1 MGLLLLM
8 GQPAPTIVVQ
18 PADQT
23 KQQGETAT
31 FTVSAR
37 EAKRYQWSVS
47 GDGGSTFE
55 EINDATTSTFVTDTL
70 AYPNDNQKLFRVVVG
85 NSSGRTFSRSA
96 LLTVTNG
103 GGLPE

>member
-37 EAKRYQWSVS
+37 DAKRYQWSVS
-47 GDGGSTFE
+47 SDGGFSFE
-55 EINDATTSTFVTDTL
+55 ELTGATNSIYTTGVLVYPDDDAKHYRVTVVNSTGSIV
-70 AYPNDNQKLFRVVVG
+70 
-85 NSSGRTFSRSA
+85 SRSA

>member
-8 GQPAPTIVVQ
+8 GLPKPTIAVQ

-23 KQQGETAT
+23 KQQGQTAT
-31 FTVSAR
+31 FTVQAR
-37 EAKRYQWSVS
+37 DAKRFQWSVS
-47 GDGGSTFE
+47 GDGVSFE
-55 EINDATTSTFVTDTL
+55 ELGGATNSIYTTATLVYPDDDAKHYRVTV
-70 AYPNDNQKLFRVVVG
+70 A
-85 NSSGRTFSRSA
+85 NSSGSIVSRSG

>member
-8 GQPAPTIVVQ
+8 GQPAPTITVQ

-31 FTVSAR
+31 FAVQAR
-37 EAKRYQWSVS
+37 DAKRYQWGRSS
-47 GDGGSTFE
+47 DGGNSFE
-55 EINDATTSTFVTDTL
+55 ELTGATNSVYTTGVLVYPDDNGQHYRVTVANSTGSIV
-70 AYPNDNQKLFRVVVG
+70 
-85 NSSGRTFSRSA
+85 SRSA